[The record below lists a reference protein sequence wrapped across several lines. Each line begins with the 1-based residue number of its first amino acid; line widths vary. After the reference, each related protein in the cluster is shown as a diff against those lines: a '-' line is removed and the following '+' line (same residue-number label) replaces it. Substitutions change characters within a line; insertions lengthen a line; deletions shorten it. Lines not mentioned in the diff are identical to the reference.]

1 MIFSHANTQIHK
13 NSNTSFLSS
22 PMKNSIDTIVFDL
35 GGVLIDWNPR
45 YVYRTI
51 FDTDEEVESFLAN
64 VCVSSWN
71 EEQDRGRTLK
81 EGTEFLVEKHPEW
94 EKEIRAFYDR
104 WPEMLGG
111 PIHGSVD
118 ILESLKMGK
127 NYRLYALTNWSD
139 ETFPL
144 ALGRYDFLHW
154 FEGILVSGKEKLIKP
169 DPAIYQLLFER
180 FKIEPAKSIFIDD
193 SLKNV
198 EGAKAAGMHAI
209 HFRSPMQMREELA
222 ELL

>member
-1 MIFSHANTQIHK
+1 
-13 NSNTSFLSS
+13 
-22 PMKNSIDTIVFDL
+22 MKNPIDTIVFDL

-51 FDTDEEVESFLAN
+51 FDSEEKVESFLAN

-71 EEQDRGRTLK
+71 EEQDRGRSLK
-81 EGTEFLVEKHPEW
+81 EGTEILLAKHPEW

-111 PIHGSVD
+111 PIQGSVD
-118 ILESLKMGK
+118 ILESLKVGK

-139 ETFPL
+139 ETFPV
-144 ALGRYDFLHW
+144 ALGRYDFLQW

-169 DPAIYQLLFER
+169 DPAIYKLLFER
-180 FKIEPAKSIFIDD
+180 FNIDPEKAIFIDD

-198 EGAKAAGMHAI
+198 EGAKAVGMHAI

>member
-1 MIFSHANTQIHK
+1 
-13 NSNTSFLSS
+13 
-22 PMKNSIDTIVFDL
+22 MKNFIDTIVFDL

-45 YVYRTI
+45 YVYKTI

-71 EEQDRGRTLK
+71 EEQDRGRSLK
-81 EGTEFLVEKHPEW
+81 DGTELLVAKHPEW

-111 PIHGSVD
+111 PVQESVD
-118 ILESLKMGK
+118 ILESLKMGR

-139 ETFPL
+139 ETFPI
-144 ALGRYDFLHW
+144 ALGRYDFLQW

-169 DPAIYQLLFER
+169 DPAIYKLLFER
-180 FKIEPAKSIFIDD
+180 FNIDPAKAVFIDD
-193 SLKNV
+193 SPKNV
-198 EGAKAAGMHAI
+198 EGAKAVGMHAI